1 MRYYYY
7 ENIRQLLKTL
17 YRNYSTYNPFVI
29 AEFFGIEYKFIEAS
43 DAFQGETS
51 YVLNQ
56 PLLLI
61 NAKYIDSPYRFV
73 VMAHELYH
81 AIEHPGLVS
90 YYTSGASQKNK
101 LEYEA
106 NKFTAALLLNLYTER
121 TGNAP
126 MYLSDLQNEFGIDDE
141 FDEFYF

>member
-17 YRNYSTYNPFVI
+17 HRNYSTYDPFTI
-29 AEFFGIEYKFIEAS
+29 ADYLGIEYKFVEAS
-43 DAFQGETS
+43 SAFQGETS
-51 YVLNQ
+51 YILGK

-61 NAKYIDSPYRFV
+61 NSKFINTPYRFV

-90 YYTSGASQKNK
+90 YYTSGVSQKNK
-101 LEYEA
+101 LEYQA
-106 NKFTAALLLNLYTER
+106 NKFTAALLLNLYIER
-121 TGNAP
+121 TGNKP
-126 MYLSDLQNEFGIDDE
+126 MYLEDLKNEFGIEEE